1 MYTHVIL
8 RKRTHGRKH
17 IYIYIYT
24 HTNIRPLHPSVHAL
38 LLASSRGTQP
48 SLNQEFRAYGVWF
61 FKSRVD

>member
-17 IYIYIYT
+17 IYMYT
-24 HTNIRPLHPSVHAL
+24 HKHPSLHPSVHAL